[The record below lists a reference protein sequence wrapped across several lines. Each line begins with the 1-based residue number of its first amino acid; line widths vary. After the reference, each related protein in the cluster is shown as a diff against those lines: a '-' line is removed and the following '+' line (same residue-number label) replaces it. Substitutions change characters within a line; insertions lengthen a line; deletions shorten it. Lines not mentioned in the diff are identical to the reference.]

1 MEKKKVIE
9 DQIKEAKF
17 NIWVFLLFLTFVL
30 GTGGF
35 SYLYYLEI
43 EKNKAADTAVIER
56 NITISEKNKE
66 IERRK
71 TAVDETRSI
80 LVKTKHELTKVKSRL
95 EGITNP
101 NDLMVRDIFIY
112 IDKNYQIVPRT
123 VALEI
128 ANQIVTLSKKH
139 NISTEL
145 VVGITEI
152 ESNFNPLAISK
163 VNARGLMQVMPEWA
177 KKFGLK
183 KVSDLHDI
191 NTGIE
196 SGIKVLKIHIQ
207 EQKGSI
213 KKGLYYYV
221 GKDSKYSSK
230 VYGAMGR
237 FVAFR
242 SIIDDDEA
250 ANEIAELTKKEE
262 TKNPIIA
269 GTEKHD

>member
-1 MEKKKVIE
+1 M
-9 DQIKEAKF
+9 
-17 NIWVFLLFLTFVL
+17 
-30 GTGGF
+30 
-35 SYLYYLEI
+35 
-43 EKNKAADTAVIER
+43 
-56 NITISEKNKE
+56 
-66 IERRK
+66 
-71 TAVDETRSI
+71 
-80 LVKTKHELTKVKSRL
+80 
-95 EGITNP
+95 EGITTP
-101 NDLMVRDIFIY
+101 DDLMIRDIFIY

-128 ANQIVTLSKKH
+128 AKQIVTLSKKH
-139 NISTEL
+139 DISTEL

-152 ESNFNPLAISK
+152 ESNFNPSAISK

-196 SGIKVLKIHIQ
+196 SGIKVLKIHIG

-221 GKDSKYSSK
+221 GKDSKYSGK
-230 VYGAMGR
+230 VYAAMGK

-242 SIIDDDEA
+242 SIIEDGEGVE
-250 ANEIAELTKKEE
+250 EIEGLTKKEE
-262 TKNPIIA
+262 PKNSIIA
-269 GTEKHD
+269 GAEKHD